1 LMSGQ
6 KNSRGNTLFI
16 VLLVLP
22 LVVFIVSLGIGT
34 YGISPGELLK
44 TLVSFVSP
52 SSQPDLP
59 AAYRDILFRIR
70 LPRLLLALAVGAA
83 LSISGASL
91 QALFKNPLVNEYIL
105 GVSSGAAFGAAL
117 SLVFLGRAFPPQI
130 AAFLFAALAVGAV
143 LLISGKAESHFISL
157 LLTGIIVTAF
167 FSALLA
173 LVEFFASPYVLQAL
187 FFWLM
192 GSLSMAAWRDLYIS
206 LPLIA
211 LGVVL
216 LFLMRW
222 RLNVLSMSDEE
233 ARALGVNVR
242 REKMLV
248 IAATTL
254 ITSAATAIVGIIG
267 WLGFIVPHFVR
278 LMFGADN
285 RRVIPL
291 SAAMGATIMLVADD
305 IIRGL
310 SSLEIPIGIFTSL
323 VGIPIFLL
331 LLKKTKKVWL

>member
-1 LMSGQ
+1 MIGQ
-6 KNSRGNTLFI
+6 IPNRGKAWRVFF
-16 VLLVLP
+16 LVLP
-22 LVVFIVSLGIGT
+22 LLLLLVSLSIGS
-34 YGISPGELLK
+34 YAISPGGLYK
-44 TLVSFVSP
+44 TVLSLFSP
-52 SSQPDLP
+52 SSHPDVP
-59 AAYRDILFRIR
+59 NAYRDILLRIR
-70 LPRLLLALAVGAA
+70 LPRLLLAVAIGAA
-83 LSISGASL
+83 LSVSGASL

-105 GVSSGAAFGAAL
+105 GISSGAAFGAAL

-130 AAFLFAALAVGAV
+130 AAFVFAVVAVGVV
-143 LLISGKAESHFISL
+143 LLISGQAESHFISL

-167 FSALLA
+167 FSALLS

-192 GSLSMAAWRDLYIS
+192 GSLSLASWKDLAIS
-206 LPLIA
+206 LPLITVG
-211 LGVVL
+211 LVL
-216 LFLMRW
+216 LFLLRW

-233 ARALGVNVR
+233 ARSLGVNVR

-254 ITSAATAIVGIIG
+254 ITAAGTSIVGIIG
-267 WLGFIVPHFVR
+267 WVGFIVPHFVR

-291 SAAMGATIMLVADD
+291 SAAMGASIMLVADD

-310 SSLEIPIGIFTSL
+310 SSFEIPIGIFTSL
-323 VGIPIFLL
+323 VGIPIFLI

>member
-1 LMSGQ
+1 MMSGQ

-34 YGISPGELLK
+34 YGISPGELFK

-211 LGVVL
+211 FGVVL

-222 RLNVLSMSDEE
+222 RLNVLSLSDEE